1 VSTVEYRPTPL
12 GPDAGQPPHARRP
25 PGRPRAAEGVD
36 EEAFL
41 DAALRAFAVSGYD
54 GVSVRTLSKQL
65 GVSSGWVN
73 QRYGSKERLWYAAVD
88 HGFGRQSA
96 TIAFDPTVSDP
107 LEQLANGIR
116 QFLHYSA
123 RHPELGLLMN
133 SEGAR
138 DSERLDHIYEHYIA
152 PLLAPVDRLLR
163 HLADEGRIRPVPLR
177 TFFLLVAHGGG
188 APFGLLP
195 LARRVERSDPTSRKN
210 LEAHIE
216 AVTTIIVNGLR
227 VGREG

>member
-1 VSTVEYRPTPL
+1 MSVVRYRPGPL
-12 GPDAGQPPHARRP
+12 GPKAEQPPRTRRS
-25 PGRPRAAEGVD
+25 PGRPRAAEAVD
-36 EEAFL
+36 DEAFL

-88 HGFGRQSA
+88 HGFGRQAA

-107 LEQLANGIR
+107 LEQLASGVR

-123 RHPELGLLMN
+123 QHPELGLIMN
-133 SEGAR
+133 SEGAQ
-138 DSERLDHIYEHYIA
+138 DTERLDYIYEHYIA

-163 HLADEGRIRPVPLR
+163 HLVDAGRIDPVPLR
-177 TFFLLVAHGGG
+177 TFFLLVAQGGG

-195 LARRVERSDPTSRKN
+195 LARRVERGDPTTRKN
-210 LEAHIE
+210 LDTHIE
-216 AVTTIIVNGLR
+216 AVTRIIINGLR
-227 VGREG
+227 VT